1 SGTVGRNPTR
11 LFTDAGPRIDPPV
24 SSPIPIVAKLAA
36 IPEPVPPEDPL
47 AFLRGSYALRIGPD
61 AELTYP
67 DANSPIVALAM
78 INAPAVFSL
87 VTIVASV
94 AGMKSLKPAKPCM
107 VGMSLVS
114 IWSFTRTGTQCNGPT
129 GPDTLNIASNRS
141 ASCCARPLTV

>member
-1 SGTVGRNPTR
+1 MPYRLTSGTVGRNPIG
-11 LFTDAGPRIDPPV
+11 LFTEACRRIEPPV

-67 DANSPIVALAM
+67 DANSPIVALPM
-78 INAPAVFSL
+78 ISAPAVFSF

-94 AGMKSLKPAKPCM
+94 AGRQSLKPATPCM
-107 VGMSLVS
+107 V
-114 IWSFTRTGTQCNGPT
+114 
-129 GPDTLNIASNRS
+129 
-141 ASCCARPLTV
+141 